1 MKSSIPQVERL
12 LISMSEVQQVTGLRS
27 RQSIYNKL
35 RQDPTFPRPRRLGA
49 HSIAFVRSEV
59 EAWVSALPIAHL
71 DGFDAVTRRRLQ
83 GVRSDARPGAT
94 A

>member
-1 MKSSIPQVERL
+1 MKTPIPQVERL
-12 LISMSEVQQVTGLRS
+12 LISMAEVQQITGLRS

-49 HSIAFVRSEV
+49 HSVAFLRAEV

-71 DGFDAVTRRRLQ
+71 DGFDAISRRQMQR
-83 GVRSDARPGAT
+83 AGAT
-94 A
+94 KEGAPA